1 MLLVCRPGVSLK
13 ILNFLKDG
21 QRRNSRTHEHTTRI
35 THGGGSCL
43 AARRSQPSSLAV
55 SRLTVNAVKDLNGGA
70 IRVLAV
76 LHACMRAC
84 GFGLCVPV
92 CVYGVCF
99 VSVRDV

>member
-1 MLLVCRPGVSLK
+1 M
-13 ILNFLKDG
+13 
-21 QRRNSRTHEHTTRI
+21 
-35 THGGGSCL
+35 GGGSCL